1 MSQLLTAGD
10 VRRIARSHGIRPSQR
25 LGQNFVIDPNTIRK
39 IVRLARV
46 EGDDRV
52 LEIGA
57 GLGSLTVGLAEKAGE
72 VVAIEFD
79 RALIPALTEV
89 THPLGN
95 VRIVE
100 GDAMRVDYSSIF
112 ADKPHR
118 FVSNLPYALA
128 VPLMAK
134 LLTEQPGV
142 TSFVAMV
149 QREVGERLVAPP
161 GSRTYGAISV
171 LVAYFCRAELVGRV
185 SPNVFWPRP
194 KVWSVIIK
202 LDRRPPPV
210 SVDIE
215 RLMKVVTAAFAQRRK
230 TVRNSLASS
239 LSISPAEVEAGL
251 GRAGVDPGSRAE
263 ALGIIDFARIAEE
276 VT

>member
-1 MSQLLTAGD
+1 MGQLLTAGD

-39 IVRLARV
+39 IVRVADVGPR
-46 EGDDRV
+46 DRV

-57 GLGSLTVGLAEKAGE
+57 GVGTLTIGLAEKAAE
-72 VVAIEFD
+72 VVAVEFD
-79 RALIPALTEV
+79 RALVPALTEV
-89 THPLGN
+89 IGPLGN
-95 VRIVE
+95 VRLVE
-100 GDAMRVDYSSIF
+100 ADAMRLDYSSILMGR
-112 ADKPHR
+112 PHR

-128 VPLMAK
+128 VPLISK
-134 LLTEQPGV
+134 LLREQREV

-149 QREVGERLVAPP
+149 QKEVGERLVAPP

-171 LVAYFCRAELVGRV
+171 LVSYFCLGEVV
-185 SPNVFWPRP
+185 SRISPTVFWPRP
-194 KVWSVIIK
+194 KVWSVLIK

-215 RLMKVVTAAFAQRRK
+215 TLMKVVTAAFAQRRK

-239 LSISPAEVEAGL
+239 LPKSPAEVETAL
-251 GRAGVDPGSRAE
+251 QRAEVDPGARAE
-263 ALGIIDFARIAEE
+263 TLGINDFARIAEE